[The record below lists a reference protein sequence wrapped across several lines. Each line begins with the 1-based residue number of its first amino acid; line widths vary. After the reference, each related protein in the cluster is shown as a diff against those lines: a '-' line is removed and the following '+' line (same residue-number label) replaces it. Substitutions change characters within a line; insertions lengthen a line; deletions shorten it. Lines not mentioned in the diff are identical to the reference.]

1 MQLLHIAARC
11 HPISHEGVHTLVRLE
26 FFSEPKEIVVM
37 LWFPEWRVLVVD
49 DDQDVLQITRMALK
63 HVEVEGVP
71 IKVIT
76 AASKAEA
83 IEVLNTEF
91 VDTTGLGVLTVALVD
106 VVMETDTA
114 GLELCDYIRNT
125 LNNSVAQ
132 IYVRTGQPGVA
143 PERDVIDRY
152 DITGYFTK
160 VEATEDKLYTM
171 IKSGVRQYILSL
183 MLLNNT
189 FALQDAVANSLISQQ
204 RIGDSWA
211 ETFSTLIDQRGAEG
225 SGIAL
230 WVGDT
235 PVLCVGYDQKH
246 ADSLRANLSRMPATP
261 ISPMG
266 DSLVVERETADGG
279 IRSGLVNIAA
289 GPNSMPAAMLSTG
302 NSLPK
307 ATILWMITAFT
318 VRAMATL
325 WQQAGQRAY
334 A

>member
-1 MQLLHIAARC
+1 
-11 HPISHEGVHTLVRLE
+11 
-26 FFSEPKEIVVM
+26 M

-49 DDQDVLQITRMALK
+49 DDQDVLQITRLALK
-63 HVEVEGVP
+63 HIEVEGIPV
-71 IKVIT
+71 KVYT

-83 IEVLNTEF
+83 IELLNTEF
-91 VDTTGLGVLTVALVD
+91 VDTTGLGILTVALVD

-171 IKSGVRQYILSL
+171 VKSGVRQYVLSL
-183 MLLNNT
+183 MLLNNA
-189 FALQDAVANSLISQQ
+189 FSLQDAITNSFISQQ

-211 ETFSTLIDQRGAEG
+211 EIFSSLIEQRGAAG
-225 SGIAL
+225 SGVAI

-235 PVLCVGYDQKH
+235 PVLCVGYDQH
-246 ADSLRANLSRMPATP
+246 RADALRAELSRLPAAP
-261 ISPMG
+261 VSPMG
-266 DSLVVERETADGG
+266 DTICVDNDAPDGG
-279 IRSGLVNIAA
+279 IRSGLINIAA
-289 GPNSMPAAMLSTG
+289 GPNSPSATMLSSG

-307 ATILWMITAFT
+307 APVIWMITAFT
-318 VRAMATL
+318 VRAMAML
-325 WQQAGQRAY
+325 WQHAGQRAY
-334 A
+334 AV